1 MRSDFLKLFWE
12 ASGARGLKIVGAATL
27 AGLLQALVVVIINAA
42 ANRLAQADLNF
53 RYCMLFMLCMGG
65 FLAMKNYTL
74 TRTID
79 IVQTLIFDIRLRIA
93 DKIRAAGLIEMEKMG
108 NSQIYT
114 TLAENAQRIL
124 EAAKR
129 CADASA
135 SIVMVLCSFLYI
147 FMLSA
152 TALIFSVLLIAA
164 GISIYLF
171 NQKATEEDLRRSIE
185 TETAFFEGI
194 DHLLDGFKEIKI
206 NAAKSDDLFENN
218 IRETSTTTRTL
229 QTRTE
234 YQFIR
239 NYLFSQTFFYLLLGC
254 IIFVLPQM
262 SDLMPATIIS
272 VMAVLLFMIGP
283 LGTIV
288 EAIPQV
294 SKADAA
300 VEAIAKIERYL
311 EAADDTRATIPRHRL
326 KTDPKFSRIR
336 FQKVTFDYVDESN
349 VQFSL
354 GPINLD
360 IAPGEILFIV
370 GGNGS
375 GKSTLLKL
383 ISGLYYPRSGQL
395 LMDGMPIDRTCYRY
409 YRDLFSII
417 FTDFHLFDR
426 LYGLEAVDGGRV
438 DDLLCMMHIGDKTA
452 FDGKRFTNI
461 RLSTGQRK
469 RLALIVCELEDKPIL
484 AFDEVAADQDPAFRQ
499 YFYEV
504 LLGELK
510 ARGKTVIAV
519 SHDDRFFHV
528 ADRVLKMEYGR
539 FVEA

>member
-1 MRSDFLKLFWE
+1 LFRE
-12 ASGARGLKIVGAATL
+12 ASGRSGIKIVAAATL

-42 ANRLAQADLNF
+42 ADRLDQNDLNF
-53 RYCMLFMLCMGG
+53 RYCMLFLLCIGG

-93 DKIRAAGLIEMEKMG
+93 DKIRAAGLMEMEKMG

-147 FMLSA
+147 FMLSP
-152 TALIFSVLLIAA
+152 TALVFSVVLIAA

-171 NQKATEEDLRRSIE
+171 NQKTTEADLRRSID

-194 DHLLDGFKEIKI
+194 DHLLDGFKEVKI
-206 NAAKSDDLFENN
+206 NSDKSDDLFENN
-218 IRETSTTTRTL
+218 IRETSTITRTL

-254 IIFVLPQM
+254 IIFVLPQI
-262 SDLMPATIIS
+262 SALVPATIVS
-272 VMAVLLFMIGP
+272 VMAVILFMIGP

-288 EAIPQV
+288 EAIPQL

-300 VEAIAKIERYL
+300 VEAIAKIEGYL
-311 EAADDTRATIPRHRL
+311 EAANDTRLTVPRHRL
-326 KTDPKFSRIR
+326 KREPQFDRIHC
-336 FQKVTFDYVDESN
+336 QKVTFDYVDDSN
-349 VQFSL
+349 VQFSV
-354 GPINLD
+354 GPIDLE
-360 IAPGEILFIV
+360 IAAGEILFVV

-395 LMDGMPIDRTCYRY
+395 MLDSMPIDRTCYQH
-409 YRDLFSII
+409 YRDLFSVI

-426 LYGLEAVDGGRV
+426 FYGLKEVDDGRV
-438 DDLLCMMHIGDKTA
+438 DDLLHRMHISDKTA
-452 FDGKRFTNI
+452 FDGERFTNI
-461 RLSTGQRK
+461 KLSTGQRK
-469 RLALIVCELEDKPIL
+469 RLALIVCELEDKPVL

-504 LLGELK
+504 LLGELR

-519 SHDDRFFHV
+519 SHDDRYFHV